1 VSHRRGRIPAGAA
14 CPAALKA
21 GGQSPEAQMNRR
33 VSFADFV
40 LDRDTRELRRG
51 AAAVPLS
58 PKAFRLLEIL
68 VEYQPKAIDKAAL
81 QHLLWPNT
89 FVVEKNLANLVADI
103 REALGESAEHPRF
116 VRTVPTFGYAFLDL
130 TANVAAE
137 RAGSALPPVPQFRVT
152 GWAAGLRWVM
162 GTRCRTRLRRRAVH
176 RLPQRVPTARADQS
190 VRFTRDARGP
200 GQQERHAHWQSP
212 HRRTDPAGR
221 RRCDQR
227 WCDQINVQGDS
238 RPG

>member
-1 VSHRRGRIPAGAA
+1 
-14 CPAALKA
+14 
-21 GGQSPEAQMNRR
+21 MNRR

-51 AAAVPLS
+51 AAVVPLS

-68 VEYQPKAIDKAAL
+68 VEHQPKAIAKEAL

-116 VRTVPTFGYAFLDL
+116 VRTVPKFGYAFLDL

-152 GWAAGLRWVM
+152 WVGGRAALGDGDHVVGRDSDVELFIDS
-162 GTRCRTRLRRRAVH
+162 
-176 RLPQRVPTARADQS
+176 PS
-190 VRFTRDARGP
+190 VSR
-200 GQQERHAHWQSP
+200 RHALIRVSGSHATLEDLGSKNGTLIGS
-212 HRRTDPAGR
+212 RRIDAPTPLADGDA
-221 RRCDQR
+221 
-227 WCDQINVQGDS
+227 INVGAIKLTFKVIHAQGDTETW
-238 RPG
+238 